1 MVVGSS
7 PVAVTSPS
15 DFAPASSKEFLDIQA
30 TIECGFTLK
39 RVRDMIKTY
48 SLILLVLL
56 SEKLLKNKQ
65 KQLKIKEKKQ
75 IEAIQDNKKQ
85 LTNINDDYKNKSLF
99 SKEREIFKNIY
110 NERLDKI
117 EELNKK
123 IDHDNPKYIVKTT
136 GEQFEFHKS
145 EDPIE
150 FFNDINTGKIS
161 LEEAKK
167 LQKEYEE
174 YLKKMRKRN
183 KSDEQKK
190 DLANINVLFNA
201 RNNAIKFIEDYGPMI
216 LQAKRLAKQEG
227 KRFKILT
234 PK

>member
-167 LQKEYEE
+167 L
-174 YLKKMRKRN
+174 
-183 KSDEQKK
+183 
-190 DLANINVLFNA
+190 
-201 RNNAIKFIEDYGPMI
+201 
-216 LQAKRLAKQEG
+216 
-227 KRFKILT
+227 
-234 PK
+234 

>member
-65 KQLKIKEKKQ
+65 KQLKIKKKKQ

-123 IDHDNPKYIVKTT
+123 IDHDNPKYIVKTI
-136 GEQFEFHKS
+136 GEQFEFHTS

-216 LQAKRLAKQEG
+216 LEAKRLAKQEG
-227 KRFKILT
+227 KRLKILT